1 MFEKNK
7 CQKGFNLVELMVS
20 MAIMCLLMV
29 AATPTYSSWMAN
41 MRIRNT
47 AESIHLGL
55 TQARSEAIRRNDLV
69 QFNLATDTSWTI
81 TTSDGTVL
89 NQKASTE
96 SSNSVTLIITPN
108 LATSVTFNSLGQ
120 LNTNVNG
127 SSSVSMVNI
136 GSTLNYDGKKE
147 LRVLLGAAG
156 SSKIC
161 EPSVADTADVRY
173 CHAM

>member
-1 MFEKNK
+1 MQLK
-7 CQKGFNLVELMVS
+7 QHGFNLVELMVS

-29 AATPTYSSWMAN
+29 AATPTYSSWMSN

-47 AESIHLGL
+47 AESIHIGL

-69 QFNLATDTSWTI
+69 QFNLLTDTSWDI
-81 TTSDGTVL
+81 RTSDGTVL

-96 SSNSVTLIITPN
+96 SSINVTLVITPN
-108 LATSVTFNSLGQ
+108 LSTKVTFNGLGQ
-120 LNTNVNG
+120 LTNNID
-127 SSSVSMVNI
+127 STASLSMINL
-136 GSTLNYDGKKE
+136 STNLVYDGKKE
-147 LRVLLGAAG
+147 LRVMIGGSG

-173 CHAM
+173 CNSM